1 MHGQHACA
9 EFARNLAVPAVAPL
23 RWGDGGADA
32 AVPQRRR
39 RNLFRAAGPDRA
51 VTSSREM
58 FRLAEA
64 AARRCARAVATAAAP
79 AQVPAVVGFVGL
91 GAMGS
96 HMARNLAERGVPL
109 VVCDVDPA
117 AADRLVAAAPKGAR
131 VDEADTP
138 KDVADAVGRDGTR
151 ALKCVRTLASA
162 RPPAYTRLLCT
173 CSPSPPLL
181 SPSRRELSHP
191 QPTSVRSCTSAQAL
205 S

>member
-1 MHGQHACA
+1 MRRCEQRAALFC
-9 EFARNLAVPAVAPL
+9 
-23 RWGDGGADA
+23 DGGPDA
-32 AVPQRRR
+32 AAPAAPQRRR
-39 RNLFRAAGPDRA
+39 RNPFRAAGPDRA

-64 AARRCARAVATAAAP
+64 AARRCARAVAPAPPPPP
-79 AQVPAVVGFVGL
+79 AQVPAAVGFVGL

-191 QPTSVRSCTSAQAL
+191 QPTPVRS
-205 S
+205 